1 MADGPKQEDNASS
14 QREQDTPSASAPDA
28 PAPDAPAPDAP
39 ATNATSASE
48 ADAGASTSAPHKQD
62 SEKKGRATT
71 WAWVVG
77 IVTILAAELY
87 VYGHDGWIR
96 VCIGKEG
103 KTDFTLLDK
112 PRQPGSSGPFPICA
126 ERLNLGMYSN
136 GDDIAREALEHAC
149 FRGATLMG
157 GDQRDCI
164 RKDEGWTRRVDKQ
177 HIPPWDRRLY
187 RRLLFL
193 D

>member
-14 QREQDTPSASAPDA
+14 QRKQDTPSASVPDA
-28 PAPDAPAPDAP
+28 PAPDA
-39 ATNATSASE
+39 TSASE
-48 ADAGASTSAPHKQD
+48 TDADTSASTPHRQD

-103 KTDFTLLDK
+103 KTDFSLLDK
-112 PRQPGSSGPFPICA
+112 PRQPGSSGPFPICV

-149 FRGATLMG
+149 ARGATLMG
-157 GDQRDCI
+157 GDQRECI